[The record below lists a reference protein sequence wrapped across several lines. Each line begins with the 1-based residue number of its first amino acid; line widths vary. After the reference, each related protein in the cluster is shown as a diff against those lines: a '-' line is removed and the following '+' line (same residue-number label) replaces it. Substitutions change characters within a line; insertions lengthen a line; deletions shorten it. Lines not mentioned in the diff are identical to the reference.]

1 MPRNRLASRT
11 VEETS
16 TACRLERAS
25 EHVWWF
31 TPDERTDR
39 PALAAVAGRSATA
52 LLEVGASLDHTGSFL
67 RALQPLGLPPLRAAV
82 LTHWHWDHAFGG
94 AALDVPII
102 AHRQTAAALARQA
115 AFDWSDEALDARV
128 EAGEEIAFCRDMIRL
143 EIPDRAD
150 LEIVLP
156 QIVFDDR
163 LRLDLGGVHVALEH
177 VGGDHAADSV
187 VFHVLEDELLVLG
200 DCLYQRLYAPEPYLT
215 PATVLALVARIHALG
230 ARLAIEGHD
239 DTLLDSVAFA
249 RRLDHLRS
257 AAERVHRLGA
267 AALDTAAD
275 EDDRETLGF
284 LLAAPA

>member
-1 MPRNRLASRT
+1 
-11 VEETS
+11 VEPTA

-39 PALAAVAGRSATA
+39 PALAAVAGRTATA
-52 LLEVGASLDHTGSFL
+52 LLEVGASVEHTSSFL
-67 RALQPLGLPPLRAAV
+67 AALAPLGLPPVRAAV

-94 AALDVPII
+94 AALDVPIL
-102 AHRQTAAALARQA
+102 AHRLTTAELARQA
-115 AFDWSDEALDARV
+115 AFDWSDAALDARV
-128 EAGEEIAFCRDMIRL
+128 DAGEEIAFCRDMIRL
-143 EIPDRAD
+143 EIPDRSD

-156 QIVFDDR
+156 QVVFDDR
-163 LRLDLGGVHVALEH
+163 LALDLGGVHVALEH

-187 VFHVLEDELLVLG
+187 VMHVVEDGLLVLG

-215 PATVLALVARIHALG
+215 PATVLALIARIQALG

-239 DTLLDSVAFA
+239 DNLLDTAAFA
-249 RRLDHLRS
+249 RRLHDLRS
-257 AAERVHRLGA
+257 AAERVHELGA
-267 AALDTAAD
+267 AALATAVD

-284 LLAAPA
+284 LVTGAALAG

>member
-1 MPRNRLASRT
+1 
-11 VEETS
+11 VEPTA

-39 PALAAVAGRSATA
+39 PALAAVAGRTATA
-52 LLEVGASLDHTGSFL
+52 LLEVGASVEHTSSFL
-67 RALQPLGLPPLRAAV
+67 AALAPLGLPPVRAAV

-94 AALDVPII
+94 VALDVPII
-102 AHRQTAAALARQA
+102 AHRLTAAELARQA
-115 AFDWSDEALDARV
+115 AFDWSDAALDARV
-128 EAGEEIAFCRDMIRL
+128 DAGEEIAFCRDMIRL
-143 EIPDRAD
+143 EIPDRSD

-156 QIVFDDR
+156 QVVFDDR
-163 LRLDLGGVHVALEH
+163 LALDLGGVHVALEH

-187 VFHVLEDELLVLG
+187 VMHVVEDGLLVLG

-215 PATVLALVARIHALG
+215 PATVLALIARIQALG

-239 DTLLDSVAFA
+239 DNLLDTAAFA
-249 RRLDHLRS
+249 RRLHDLRS
-257 AAERVHRLGA
+257 AAERVHELGA
-267 AALDTAAD
+267 AALATAVD

-284 LLAAPA
+284 LVTGAALAG

>member
-1 MPRNRLASRT
+1 
-11 VEETS
+11 VEPTA

-39 PALAAVAGRSATA
+39 PALAAVAGRTATA
-52 LLEVGASLDHTGSFL
+52 LLEVGASVEHTSSFL
-67 RALQPLGLPPLRAAV
+67 AALAPLGLPPVRAAG

-102 AHRQTAAALARQA
+102 AHRLTAAELARQA
-115 AFDWSDEALDARV
+115 AFDWSDAALDARV
-128 EAGEEIAFCRDMIRL
+128 DAGEEIAFCRDMIRL
-143 EIPDRAD
+143 EIPDRSD

-156 QIVFDDR
+156 QVVFDDR
-163 LRLDLGGVHVALEH
+163 LALDLGGVHVALEH

-187 VFHVLEDELLVLG
+187 VMHVVEDGLLVLG

-215 PATVLALVARIHALG
+215 PATVLALIARIQALG

-239 DTLLDSVAFA
+239 DNLLDTAAFA
-249 RRLDHLRS
+249 RRLHDLRS
-257 AAERVHRLGA
+257 AAERVHELGA
-267 AALDTAAD
+267 AALATAVD

-284 LLAAPA
+284 LVTGAALAG